1 MYVFME
7 LPVYIFLLKDM
18 ILCHV
23 QLLSEVFG
31 LCTQIVSS
39 LMEGITKSLT
49 VSF

>member
-7 LPVYIFLLKDM
+7 FPVYIYFLLKDM

-23 QLLSEVFG
+23 LITSFEVFG

-39 LMEGITKSLT
+39 LMEGIT
-49 VSF
+49 